1 MILLYILLIVF
12 ILAVNF
18 YAFLYMRSIVN
29 AEKAPPKQHS
39 TDSIGSNDST
49 TASEDTNTSLN
60 KTENKSARQKGK
72 PKIDWKLFL
81 SGALG
86 GAITIYICMFI
97 FKYKLNDLLLMVV
110 MPVLAAA
117 NGYLWFILFQSGFF
131 IKV

>member
-18 YAFLYMRSIVN
+18 YAFLYMRSLVH
-29 AEKAPPKQHS
+29 AKKTPPKQ
-39 TDSIGSNDST
+39 
-49 TASEDTNTSLN
+49 TSLN
-60 KTENKSARQKGK
+60 SISSKDSPTTSEEVNDDSEKSESKSAQRKDK

-97 FKYKLNDLLLMVV
+97 FKYKLNDLLLMIA

-117 NGYLWFILFQSGFF
+117 NGYLWFVLFQSGFF

>member
-18 YAFLYMRSIVN
+18 YSFLYLRSLTK
-29 AEKAPPKQHS
+29 AEKEDEPQAQS
-39 TDSIGSNDST
+39 EIETDSPMQ
-49 TASEDTNTSLN
+49 N
-60 KTENKSARQKGK
+60 KKVSKL
-72 PKIDWKLFL
+72 DWKLLL

-86 GAITIYICMFI
+86 GAITIYVCMFI
-97 FKYKLNDLLLMVV
+97 FKYKLKDLLLMLV